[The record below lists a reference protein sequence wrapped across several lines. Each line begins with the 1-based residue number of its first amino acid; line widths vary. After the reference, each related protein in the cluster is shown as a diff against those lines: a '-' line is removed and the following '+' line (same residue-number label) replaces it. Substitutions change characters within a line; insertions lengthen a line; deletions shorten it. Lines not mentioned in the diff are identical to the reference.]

1 MILALLLAVH
11 FVTEG
16 VLNAPATPASAGAL
30 RQIAAIQWD
39 SRNGCLPPMET
50 DIDAESAGMKQFP
63 ALARYLRPSETIVA
77 GRVETIVSGW
87 DTSAHRPATLVSLR
101 VTDALRGGSNG
112 EQVTFEIDGGR
123 IVVAGRALCS
133 EAHIP
138 IPHPGDTFLVAGSR
152 DTGQPSYIV
161 TSSDSVFRVQQQQVI
176 VPPAMNLA
184 GEQQVPLSSLR
195 HQLTDMEKK

>member
-1 MILALLLAVH
+1 MIFALLLAVH
-11 FVTEG
+11 FVPEG
-16 VLNAPATPASAGAL
+16 VLNSPATPAAAGAL

-39 SRNGCLPPMET
+39 ARNGCLPPMET

-63 ALARYLRPSETIVA
+63 ELARYLRPSETIVA

-87 DTSAHRPATLVSLR
+87 DTDAHRPATLVSLR

-133 EAHIP
+133 EPHIP

-152 DTGQPSYIV
+152 DAGQPSHIV
-161 TSSDSVFRVQQQQVI
+161 TSRDSVFRVQEQQVI

-184 GEQQVPLSSLR
+184 GEHHVPLSSLR